1 MSIYYLKLALDSKVD
16 ILDCE
21 SLSEV
26 IISNFLIFMT
36 VVALVPVNWG
46 IESLKWKWA
55 LINTQTLSWSS
66 SIKSVLTGV
75 TLSIA
80 TPNGVGDYGGR
91 MINIDKD
98 KRSQALYYNCFLSM
112 SQYLITV
119 VFGLLGLSKISE
131 QLSFPMH
138 RLPLLFLI
146 FALIGICTWFY
157 FRTKFRFGL
166 LKTFLLKYNQKISFE
181 ISHGLRVKVL
191 MLSML
196 RYFVFS
202 FQYVLLVRCF
212 IPGID
217 LITTFSSIAFIFLL
231 TAVIPTGW
239 LSGALV
245 RGSVSFFVFQ
255 SVVNGGEFG
264 LIASS
269 LLWVINLLFP
279 AMVGL
284 YFLKSFKLFPII
296 NPENV

>member
-1 MSIYYLKLALDSKVD
+1 MDSKVD
-16 ILDCE
+16 ILDWE

-46 IESLKWKWA
+46 IEALKWKWA

-98 KRSQALYYNCFLSM
+98 KRSQALYYNGFLSM
-112 SQYLITV
+112 SQYLTTV

-146 FALIGICTWFY
+146 FGVSVY
-157 FRTKFRFGL
+157 
-166 LKTFLLKYNQKISFE
+166 Q
-181 ISHGLRVKVL
+181 
-191 MLSML
+191 
-196 RYFVFS
+196 
-202 FQYVLLVRCF
+202 
-212 IPGID
+212 D
-217 LITTFSSIAFIFLL
+217 
-231 TAVIPTGW
+231 AVV
-239 LSGALV
+239 A
-245 RGSVSFFVFQ
+245 SVS
-255 SVVNGGEFG
+255 G
-264 LIASS
+264 LS
-269 LLWVINLLFP
+269 L
-279 AMVGL
+279 
-284 YFLKSFKLFPII
+284 
-296 NPENV
+296 

>member
-1 MSIYYLKLALDSKVD
+1 LCIYYLKLAFLSKVN
-16 ILDCE
+16 ILDWE
-21 SLSEV
+21 SLSGV

-46 IESLKWKWA
+46 IEALKWKWA
-55 LINTQTLSWSS
+55 LINTQTLSWAAA
-66 SIKSVLTGV
+66 IKSVLTGV
-75 TLSIA
+75 TLSII

-98 KRSQALYYNCFLSM
+98 KRSQAIYYNGFLSM
-112 SQYLITV
+112 SQYLTTV

-146 FALIGICTWFY
+146 FVLIGVCSWFY
-157 FRTKFRFGL
+157 FRTKFRFGF
-166 LKTFLLKYNQKISFE
+166 LKTFLLKYNQKIDFE
-181 ISHGLRVKVL
+181 ISHDLRTKVL

-202 FQYVLLVRCF
+202 IQYVLLVRCF
-212 IPGID
+212 IPEID
-217 LITTFSSIAFIFLL
+217 LVTTFSSIAFVFLC

-239 LSGALV
+239 LSGLLV

>member
-1 MSIYYLKLALDSKVD
+1 
-16 ILDCE
+16 
-21 SLSEV
+21 
-26 IISNFLIFMT
+26 MT

-46 IESLKWKWA
+46 IEALKWKWA
-55 LINTQTLSWSS
+55 LINTQTLSWAAA
-66 SIKSVLTGV
+66 IKSVLTGV
-75 TLSIA
+75 TLSII

-98 KRSQALYYNCFLSM
+98 KRSQAIYYNGFLSM
-112 SQYLITV
+112 SQYLTTV

-146 FALIGICTWFY
+146 FVLIGVCSWFY
-157 FRTKFRFGL
+157 FRTKFRFGF
-166 LKTFLLKYNQKISFE
+166 LKTFLLKYNQKIDFE
-181 ISHGLRVKVL
+181 ISHDLRTKVL

-202 FQYVLLVRCF
+202 IQYVLLVRCF
-212 IPGID
+212 IPEID
-217 LITTFSSIAFIFLL
+217 LVTTFSSIAFVFLC

-239 LSGALV
+239 LSGLLV